1 MPVIVTSVKTLP
13 KQSIRRYVQP
23 LIVAI
28 TMPRISLKKNRDK
41 LDALATALIEKKRW
55 DLTRSPHHRR
65 ETMRR

>member
-41 LDALATALIEKKRW
+41 LDALATALIEK
-55 DLTRSPHHRR
+55 
-65 ETMRR
+65 ETLGSDEIAAIIEEENN